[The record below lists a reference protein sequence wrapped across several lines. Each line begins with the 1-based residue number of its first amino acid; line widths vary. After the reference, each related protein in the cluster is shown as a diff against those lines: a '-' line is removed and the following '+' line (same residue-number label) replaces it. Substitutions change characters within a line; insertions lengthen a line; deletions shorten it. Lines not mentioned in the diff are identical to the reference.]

1 MEANLIYTTSGEQ
14 APTEWFC
21 EPANLLPGRKVA
33 ITLPAGATHYFIN
46 LIDDNNFLVSYPDL
60 PEKTTRKNARTDT
73 LAAALK
79 VK

>member
-1 MEANLIYTTSGEQ
+1 MAKVKDLFHILGETS
-14 APTEWFC
+14 
-21 EPANLLPGRKVA
+21 LLLLLFFHAKVV
-33 ITLPAGATHYFIN
+33 GKSN
-46 LIDDNNFLVSYPDL
+46 RPDL